1 MRRRRRGRALV
12 AWYGVH
18 AAFTDFF
25 TPYTGFRVYRIVG
38 YGEAEILEVDT
49 ELVGY
54 MARYELWVVKEGGKA
69 YIVPSEVRLDVELI
83 HIF

>member
-25 TPYTGFRVYRIVG
+25 TPYAGFRVDRVVG

-54 MARYELWVVKEGGKA
+54 MAM
-69 YIVPSEVRLDVELI
+69 
-83 HIF
+83 